1 MNTTQQIVM
10 SAVYAALSA
19 GMPGIN
25 VETYSTLVITRIAA
39 GNIGLD
45 GAAKR
50 ADSILAK
57 LMNRTHQ
64 DVVNTLLPSQRIAE
78 PESEINQM
86 RLMSSVLKV
95 MAELD
100 GKTI

>member
-10 SAVYAALSA
+10 GAIYAALSA
-19 GMPGIN
+19 GMSNSN
-25 VETYSTLVITRIAA
+25 VETYTTLVVTRIAA

-50 ADSILAK
+50 ADRIMSK